1 VSAFKKK
8 KKKEK
13 ANVFKDRES
22 EAPLVENGEHNCKTD
37 TYLPMNV
44 YLTFQITCLLNI
56 DNVTLQ

>member
-1 VSAFKKK
+1 
-8 KKKEK
+8 
-13 ANVFKDRES
+13 VFKDRES